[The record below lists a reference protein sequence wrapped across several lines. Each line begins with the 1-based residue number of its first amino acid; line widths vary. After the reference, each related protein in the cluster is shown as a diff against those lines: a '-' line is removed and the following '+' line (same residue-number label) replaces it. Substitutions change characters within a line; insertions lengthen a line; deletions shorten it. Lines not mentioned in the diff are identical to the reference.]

1 VKASA
6 GKLVVR
12 EIDSPEPQL
21 AAVEVSGDGC
31 HFAIVVIGDIFA
43 GLSPVKKQQLVYGAL
58 SEQFADGSIH
68 AVDKLVTLTRAEHQ
82 RQQQ

>member
-1 VKASA
+1 MQPEQVKQLLL
-6 GKLVVR
+6 GKLADC
-12 EIDSPEPQL
+12 E
-21 AAVEVSGDGC
+21 VEVSGDGR

-68 AVDKLVTLTRAEHQ
+68 AVDKLVTLTRAERT
-82 RQQQ
+82 RQQGQ